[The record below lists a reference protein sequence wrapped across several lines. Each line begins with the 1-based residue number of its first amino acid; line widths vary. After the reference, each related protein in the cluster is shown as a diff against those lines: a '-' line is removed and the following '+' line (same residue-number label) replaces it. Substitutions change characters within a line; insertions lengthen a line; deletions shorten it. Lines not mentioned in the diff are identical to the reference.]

1 MTYYDSVMMEGEKA
15 NACSFA
21 EKVNFPCGNSRGC
34 SETVRLVDCCDDVSA
49 HLKKYHLLKSKI
61 TECELILAR
70 SGYFDIIDTQKQCMW
85 ICPRHRHSLGKFWRS
100 ATPCQHPLHKHNAYV
115 KKTCKGRDII
125 NLDRSKEIFL
135 LYGVI
140 VPLGSRK

>member
-49 HLKKYHLLKSKI
+49 HLKKYHLLKSKQ
-61 TECELILAR
+61 ELILAR

-85 ICPRHRHSLGKFWRS
+85 ICPRHRLGKFWSS
-100 ATPCQHPLHKHNAYV
+100 ATPCQHPLHKHDAYV
-115 KKTCKGRDII
+115 KKTCKGWDVI
-125 NLDRSKEIFL
+125 NLDLSKEIFL
-135 LYGVI
+135 LYRVI